1 MNIDAFFEAGYH
13 FQNFDSE
20 QLGDMFDLE
29 EIEELPDSP
38 LTQNAVYLLSQVAV
52 GNITEPVEEIKKMG
66 AYERAESVT
75 VWVNVLN
82 DTEQLRQVARVIV
95 HHLI

>member
-1 MNIDAFFEAGYH
+1 
-13 FQNFDSE
+13 
-20 QLGDMFDLE
+20 MFDLE

-66 AYERAESVT
+66 AYERVESVA
-75 VWVNVLN
+75 VWVNVLK

-95 HHLI
+95 NRLM